1 MVFFKKPDRGIAS
14 TPHCGKFIINPTPTR
29 VYVDTDGTSC
39 EVSSDIVLK
48 QEYRWNRCDYSII
61 LPGLKEWAQRY
72 RNALDAANNQLNS
85 DFDWERWHCDGLL
98 FTKELFRRLPRHIT
112 VRYARPIGDNSGLVE
127 DFDVTS
133 EEQIDLLVSQLD
145 YERLECE
152 PVFVD
157 SVVVGVKREEDCICV
172 RFKTKGKSDSFT
184 FYLDHEGIL
193 LLKDFLERIAI
204 SDQGVIAWESKTS
217 ENGMYLYPQ
226 EIGGFKNMYQLHIF
240 SEKELDFSA
249 YLNARD
255 FVRSIYKSIMTN
267 IGGMSDLDLSRMFQS
282 NIVECFID
290 DKKYEHISFFRRFP
304 KIANTVGPAIE
315 NVRRYFQEIYDSILD
330 ENESV

>member
-61 LPGLKEWAQRY
+61 LPGLMEWAQRY

-98 FTKELFRRLPRHIT
+98 FTKELFRRLPRHII
-112 VRYARPIGDNSGLVE
+112 VRYAKPLGDNSGLIE

-133 EEQIDLLVSQLD
+133 EEQINLLVAQLN

-157 SVVVGVKREEDCICV
+157 SVVVGVKHEDDCICV
-172 RFKTKGKSDSFT
+172 RFKTKGKLDSFT
-184 FYLDHEGIL
+184 FCLDHEGIL

-204 SDQGVIAWESKTS
+204 SDQGVVVWESKTS

-226 EIGGFKNMYQLHIF
+226 DVGEFKNMYQLHIF

-304 KIANTVGPAIE
+304 KLANTVGPAIE
-315 NVRRYFQEIYDSILD
+315 NVRRYFQEIYDSVLD
-330 ENESV
+330 GEEV

>member
-1 MVFFKKPDRGIAS
+1 MVFFKRPEKGRAY
-14 TPHCGKFIINPTPTR
+14 TPHSGKFIINPTPTR
-29 VYVDTDGTSC
+29 IYVDTDGTSC

-48 QEYRWNRCDYSII
+48 QEYRWNRCDYSIV
-61 LPGLKEWAQRY
+61 LPGLMEWVQRY
-72 RNALDAANNQLNS
+72 RNALDMVNNQVVPEFEWNG
-85 DFDWERWHCDGLL
+85 WHRDGLL
-98 FTKELFRRLPRHIT
+98 FTKELFRRLPRRIT
-112 VRYARPIGDNSGLVE
+112 VRYAKPAGDNSGLIE
-127 DFDVTS
+127 DFDVIS
-133 EEQIDLLVSQLD
+133 EEQIDLLLAQLA
-145 YERLECE
+145 YEKMDRN
-152 PVFVD
+152 PVCVD
-157 SVVVGVKREEDCICV
+157 SVVVGVKQEDDCICV
-172 RFKTKGKSDSFT
+172 RFKAKGKSDSFT
-184 FYLDHEGIL
+184 FYLDNEGML

-204 SDQGVIAWESKTS
+204 SDQGVVVWESKTS

-226 EIGGFKNMYQLHIF
+226 DVGEFKNMYQLHIF

-330 ENESV
+330 EEEV

>member
-1 MVFFKKPDRGIAS
+1 MVFFKKLDRGIAS
-14 TPHCGKFIINPTPTR
+14 TPHCSKFIINPTPTR

-39 EVSSDIVLK
+39 EVSSDIVQK
-48 QEYRWNRCDYSII
+48 QVYRWNRCDYSII
-61 LPGLKEWAQRY
+61 LPGLMEWAQRY
-72 RNALDAANNQLNS
+72 RHALDSANNLVNP
-85 DFDWERWHCDGLL
+85 DFDWKRWHCDGLL
-98 FTKELFRRLPRHIT
+98 FTKKLFLMLPRHII
-112 VRYARPIGDNSGLVE
+112 VRYAKPMGDNSGLIE

-133 EEQIDLLVSQLD
+133 EEQIDLLVAQLN
-145 YERLECE
+145 YERLEYE

-157 SVVVGVKREEDCICV
+157 SVVVGVKHEDDCICV
-172 RFKTKGKSDSFT
+172 RFKTKGKLDSFT
-184 FYLDHEGIL
+184 FCLDHEGIL

-204 SDQGVIAWESKTS
+204 SDQGVVVWESKTS

-226 EIGGFKNMYQLHIF
+226 DVGEFKNMYQLHIF

-290 DKKYEHISFFRRFP
+290 DKKYDHISFFRRFP
-304 KIANTVGPAIE
+304 KLANTVGPAIE

-330 ENESV
+330 ESESV